1 MFKKYLK
8 YALLVTMLTAA
19 GQSVSAQ
26 SSIQEK
32 PYSSQLKNIEVFL
45 RSGDFKQALDSLD
58 AITLAYPKADD
69 VYFAKAVLFGQ
80 MRNVDRALE
89 EVNKAIAI
97 DSKNEYLSFNIDINK
112 GKGDLT
118 SAIQSLDILMQKDQV
133 NKAALTREKIMLLFN
148 SEKKDEALALYQDTR
163 KASTPTDTLDI
174 IGATLLLAKDDF
186 LSVITLLEP
195 WVVQKSPLAQVYSQL
210 AQAYRGNKEPKKSIG
225 ILNTGILN
233 TKDNYLFLDLADEYR
248 LSGKSK
254 LSFEYLKQAF
264 LSKNIDF
271 GEKNRIILTLLTPNS
286 GFSLI
291 QTQELANALVD
302 VHPRVAESHVAKGQ
316 VNWMRNDLV
325 GAQSSFSI
333 AVGINPYQI
342 DAWRMLISVDL
353 ALEQY
358 DQAIQHGG
366 EALHNIPNNPVLLYF
381 SSIAY
386 TLKGNYELARN
397 LMEAALNNGQNENE
411 IFQSNI
417 YSGLGDIYHKLDMQS
432 ASDVAYR
439 EAINLDST
447 NVGAMNNLAYYLSLR
462 NQDLEDA
469 AKFALTANELRP
481 NDATLEDTY
490 AWVLFKQEKYADA
503 LLWIEKAM
511 KNSDSVS
518 AVLLEHYGDI
528 LIKNKKTAEAMK
540 QWKLALDRGGDSE
553 TNIEKLKEKINKKAY
568 VE

>member
-186 LSVITLLEP
+186 SSVITLLEP

-233 TKDNYLFLDLADEYR
+233 TKDDYLFLDLADEYR

-291 QTQELANALVD
+291 QTQETSECIG
-302 VHPRVAESHVAKGQ
+302 RC
-316 VNWMRNDLV
+316 
-325 GAQSSFSI
+325 SSS
-333 AVGINPYQI
+333 
-342 DAWRMLISVDL
+342 RC
-353 ALEQY
+353 
-358 DQAIQHGG
+358 
-366 EALHNIPNNPVLLYF
+366 
-381 SSIAY
+381 
-386 TLKGNYELARN
+386 
-397 LMEAALNNGQNENE
+397 
-411 IFQSNI
+411 
-417 YSGLGDIYHKLDMQS
+417 
-432 ASDVAYR
+432 
-439 EAINLDST
+439 
-447 NVGAMNNLAYYLSLR
+447 
-462 NQDLEDA
+462 
-469 AKFALTANELRP
+469 
-481 NDATLEDTY
+481 
-490 AWVLFKQEKYADA
+490 
-503 LLWIEKAM
+503 
-511 KNSDSVS
+511 
-518 AVLLEHYGDI
+518 
-528 LIKNKKTAEAMK
+528 
-540 QWKLALDRGGDSE
+540 
-553 TNIEKLKEKINKKAY
+553 
-568 VE
+568 